1 MIILWFCFTI
11 IDAGP
16 YNGWMRFNLFSEC
29 ENDVNKEG
37 SNYFG
42 FPKFLCI
49 VETFM
54 YYITILLS
62 IYVIVSI

>member
-11 IDAGP
+11 IDAGAC
-16 YNGWMRFNLFSEC
+16 NGWMRFKLFSDC
-29 ENDVNKEG
+29 EKDVNKDG

-42 FPKFLCI
+42 FPKFLCV
-49 VETFM
+49 VEIFM

-62 IYVIVSI
+62 VYVIV